1 MTCGTI
7 LFDTRHIVFSMTS
20 LKFLQTTPTAVVILE
35 PADSWREQQCGIKC
49 GIILSQ
55 PQETGLP
62 LLVSFKNDQQVNS
75 KKGGK
80 G

>member
-1 MTCGTI
+1 M
-7 LFDTRHIVFSMTS
+7 FDTRHVVFSMTS
-20 LKFLQTTPTAVVILE
+20 LKFLQTKQTTVVILE
-35 PADSWREQQCGIKC
+35 PAEDIWREQQCGIKS
-49 GIILSQ
+49 GVILSQ

-62 LLVSFKNDQQVNS
+62 LLLVSFKNDQQVNN